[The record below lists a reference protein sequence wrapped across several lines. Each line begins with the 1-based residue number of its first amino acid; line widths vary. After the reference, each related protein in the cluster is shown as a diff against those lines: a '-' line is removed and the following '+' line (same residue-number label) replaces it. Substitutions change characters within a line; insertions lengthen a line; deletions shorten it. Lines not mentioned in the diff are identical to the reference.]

1 MFERHIEKLYLINMN
16 LQSSEGLL
24 LITDDTRD
32 YLADLLLGFYNVGSE
47 LARWVKKVCYGSLG
61 VHGKEPPEE
70 VWKVTFGDKAV
81 DVLRETGL
89 FEKVLNKE
97 NYSEEEVVNIL
108 RSYAEEVPNV
118 VIAFPYYS
126 TKKE

>member
-1 MFERHIEKLYLINMN
+1 MFERHIERLYLINMN

-24 LITDDTRD
+24 LITDDTKD
-32 YLADLLLGFYNVGSE
+32 YLADLLLEFYNVGSG
-47 LARWVKKVCYGSLG
+47 LAKWVKKVCYTSLG
-61 VHGKEPPEE
+61 EHGKEPPEE
-70 VWKVTFGDKAV
+70 VWRETFGDKAV
-81 DVLRETGL
+81 DVLKETGL

-118 VIAFPYYS
+118 VVAFPYYPAC
-126 TKKE
+126 K